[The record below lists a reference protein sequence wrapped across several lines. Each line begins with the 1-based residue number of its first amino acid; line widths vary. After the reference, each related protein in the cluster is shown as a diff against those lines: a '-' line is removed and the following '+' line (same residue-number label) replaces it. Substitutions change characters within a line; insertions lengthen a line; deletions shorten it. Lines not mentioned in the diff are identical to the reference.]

1 MRISSK
7 LSSIKTA
14 QKESSILRILSVL
27 FEEAVRENRE
37 LQGWYI
43 TRAQLSSGKTVIY
56 VHVYSEQGEQA
67 FGTVLEKIKIY
78 KPSMRKS
85 LASEL
90 QKRYTPDIVFVFD
103 EDLKKT
109 MHMEKLLDTVKEDA
123 NAFEERE

>member
-1 MRISSK
+1 
-7 LSSIKTA
+7 
-14 QKESSILRILSVL
+14 
-27 FEEAVRENRE
+27 
-37 LQGWYI
+37 
-43 TRAQLSSGKTVIY
+43 
-56 VHVYSEQGEQA
+56 
-67 FGTVLEKIKIY
+67 
-78 KPSMRKS
+78 MRKS